1 MDKEDLLIF
10 LKNNLKITLEKDI
23 CKQYNDYEYDE
34 CIKVSLYILDDEYRE
49 VEIDSD
55 YIKLPLK

>member
-1 MDKEDLLIF
+1 MSKEELINF
-10 LKNNLKITLEKDI
+10 LKDNLKIRIEKDI

-34 CIKVSLYILDDEYRE
+34 CVKISLFITDNYKE
-49 VEIDSD
+49 VLIDSD